1 MSFTTAPRR
10 RLVLLLMAVL
20 ATAFGGSLTHTATAG
35 SAAPSTG
42 NSPTR
47 IVIDRVYSNVPVPS
61 GLPTGAQPYV
71 VVKKGDSFLV
81 EVSFTDAKG
90 RSTFFD
96 VPTTLSMSLKSSSTV
111 PTVPPGAVLILG
123 NVNVAKG
130 QRTAVLTGS
139 IADAMN
145 QVVLTVKTVGDPAL
159 TPALTTDSGLG
170 QRFDVLSTYNSATP
184 AAEQG
189 IGGSD
194 EKCASATAG
203 APVCGTLLLPNKAA
217 SSQVFMSLGPCDS
230 TAYTNCGNRLGGS
243 IVQVLADLTAPDPA
257 NPGQEIDLYTNSSPA
272 TLILRCDTSLCG
284 TAAIRGIPVN
294 FSLSGNG
301 ALGPAPACPRK
312 GTVGASQKLCVDY
325 VQSKRDGASDTILY
339 LLFTHDLRGGIG

>member
-1 MSFTTAPRR
+1 MSFTTAPPR
-10 RLVLLLMAVL
+10 RLVLLLVAVL
-20 ATAFGGSLTHTATAG
+20 AAALGGFVTQTATAG
-35 SAAPSTG
+35 GPASSTG
-42 NSPTR
+42 NSPTD
-47 IVIDRVYSNVPVPS
+47 IVINRVYSNVPVPS

-90 RSTFFD
+90 KSTSFD
-96 VPTTLSMSLKSSSTV
+96 VPTTLSMSLKSSSTA
-111 PTVPPGAVLILG
+111 GAVLSPV
-123 NVNVAKG
+123 NVTVAKG
-130 QRTAVLTGS
+130 QRIAVFTGS
-139 IADAMN
+139 IADATN
-145 QVVLTVKTVGDPAL
+145 EVVLTVKTVGDPAL

-194 EKCASATAG
+194 EKCASATAV
-203 APVCGTLLLPNKAA
+203 APVCGTLLLPNGAA
-217 SSQVFMSLGPCDS
+217 SSQVFMSLGACDS
-230 TAYTNCGNRLGGS
+230 TAYTRCGNRLGGS
-243 IVQVLADLTAPDPA
+243 IVQVLADLTKPNLA

-284 TAAIRGIPVN
+284 TGAIRGIPVN
-294 FSLSGNG
+294 FTLSGNG

-312 GTVGASQKLCVDY
+312 GTVGRSQDLCVDY

-339 LLFTHDLRGGIG
+339 LLFTGDLRGGIG

>member
-10 RLVLLLMAVL
+10 RLVLLLVAVL
-20 ATAFGGSLTHTATAG
+20 ATALGGFVTQTATAG
-35 SAAPSTG
+35 GPASSTG
-42 NSPTR
+42 NSPTG
-47 IVIDRVYSNVPVPS
+47 IVIDRVYSDVPVPS

-71 VVKKGDSFLV
+71 VVKKGDSFSV
-81 EVSFTDAKG
+81 VVSFTDARG
-90 RSTFFD
+90 RSTSFD
-96 VPTTLSMSLKSSSTV
+96 VPTTLSMSLKSSSSTAA
-111 PTVPPGAVLILG
+111 GAVLTSE
-123 NVNVAKG
+123 NVTVAKG
-130 QRTAVLTGS
+130 ERTVLLTGS
-139 IADAMN
+139 IADATN
-145 QVVLTVKTVGDPAL
+145 QVVLTVKTVGDPVL

-194 EKCASATAG
+194 ERCASATAL

-230 TAYTNCGNRLGGS
+230 TTYTNCGNRLGGS
-243 IVQVLADLTAPDPA
+243 IVQVLADLTRPNLA
-257 NPGQEIDLYTNSSPA
+257 NPGQEIDLYTKTSPA

-294 FSLSGNG
+294 FTLSGNG

-312 GTVGASQKLCVDY
+312 GTVGTSQDLCVDY

>member
-10 RLVLLLMAVL
+10 RLVLLLVAVL
-20 ATAFGGSLTHTATAG
+20 AATLGGLLTHTATAG

-42 NSPTR
+42 NSPTD

-71 VVKKGDSFLV
+71 VVKKGDSFVV

-96 VPTTLSMSLKSSSTV
+96 VPTILSMSLKSSSTV
-111 PTVPPGAVLILG
+111 PPGPVLILG
-123 NVNVAKG
+123 NVTVAKG

-194 EKCASATAG
+194 EKCASATAV
-203 APVCGTLLLPNKAA
+203 APVCGTLLLPNGAA

-243 IVQVLADLTAPDPA
+243 IVQVLADLTAPSTA
-257 NPGQEIDLYTNSSPA
+257 NPGQEIDLYTKTSPA

-284 TAAIRGIPVN
+284 TAAIKGIPVN
-294 FSLSGNG
+294 FTLSGNG
-301 ALGPAPACPRK
+301 DLGPAPACPRK
-312 GTVGASQKLCVDY
+312 GTVGRSQDLCVDY

-339 LLFTHDLRGGIG
+339 LLFTRDLRGGIG